1 MSCAYLLSRLAYSLA
16 VRLEWDQR
24 CSGRIGQEPHYLGNK
39 EWEMESRFVAHHQHW
54 LLFSHV
60 YNILPIK
67 STLKVKTAPNFVQ
80 YLISYITASRSHWPS
95 SHSNIEGPFSPS
107 QLITL
112 NCQSATREACGWQS
126 MWKKKEEHGCVSI
139 ISLCR
144 SPWTRPGL
152 IAVD

>member
-24 CSGRIGQEPHYLGNK
+24 CSGRIGQELHYLGNK
-39 EWEMESRFVAHHQHW
+39 EWEMELRFVAHRQHW
-54 LLFSHV
+54 LLSSHV

-80 YLISYITASRSHWPS
+80 YLISYITASLALTQQPQQYRGSIFHESAHHIQLSVSH
-95 SHSNIEGPFSPS
+95 EGSV
-107 QLITL
+107 QLTKHVG
-112 NCQSATREACGWQS
+112 E
-126 MWKKKEEHGCVSI
+126 KKEEHCCVSI
-139 ISLCR
+139 ISLRR